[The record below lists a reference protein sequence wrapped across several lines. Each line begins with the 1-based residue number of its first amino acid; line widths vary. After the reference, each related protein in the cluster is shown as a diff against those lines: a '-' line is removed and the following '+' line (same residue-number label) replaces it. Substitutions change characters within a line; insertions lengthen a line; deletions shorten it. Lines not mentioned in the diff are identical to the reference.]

1 MDHDAYE
8 AEIATEGS
16 QEVETFKLTRI
27 AAGEYTF
34 ELKDGETITI
44 KGIPTGTTYTVTET
58 VPTAD
63 GYQQTDANAAQTGT
77 ITKATG
83 ESAPLES
90 FTNHRDVYGLT
101 VTKKTA
107 GNGLAEPGVRKEFD
121 ITVTPR
127 RAGRR
132 DPRGRRG
139 RHGPARRWHGRS
151 PTGVWSKTFTLEA
164 DETVRLH
171 RLAGRHDLHRLRG
184 ELHQR
189 RLPHQHPAEH
199 RRRPGPG

>member
-1 MDHDAYE
+1 MTAQLTGDAKVEIDNELNVGDLRVSKSVTGTGAQPEKDFTFTLTLEREDGVKVDHDAYE

-77 ITKATG
+77 ITKAT
-83 ESAPLES
+83 
-90 FTNHRDVYGLT
+90 V
-101 VTKKTA
+101 K
-107 GNGLAEPGVRKEFD
+107 
-121 ITVTPR
+121 
-127 RAGRR
+127 
-132 DPRGRRG
+132 
-139 RHGPARRWHGRS
+139 ARRWRASPTTETCTALPSPRRPRATALPSRACGRS
-151 PTGVWSKTFTLEA
+151 STSPSPSP
-164 DETVRLH
+164 
-171 RLAGRHDLHRLRG
+171 
-184 ELHQR
+184 R
-189 RLPHQHPAEH
+189 RKA
-199 RRRPGPG
+199 